1 MTTPTA
7 SHASILLYILGWYLS
22 SSLLISS
29 NKVLFDLLGLSIP
42 LLVTFIHFSLTS
54 FLMVIIHR
62 RSPDSFGSIQVTR
75 EEFVRWIV
83 PVAVCTAGDVGLSNM
98 AYSRLPISV
107 MTILKS
113 SAPVCIYVTA
123 VLFRI
128 EPLRWRT
135 ASICV
140 VIATAVAFAIPSTYK
155 STSDEKEYQ
164 YFAGIV
170 LVVIAVVCLALRWV
184 FVQTLTRRYS
194 STQLLYLIQPTS
206 ALVLLPFA
214 LVIDCDQDLVTKF
227 LAHSIG
233 DQLLPIFL
241 ILGSSFAAMAL
252 LFLEYKIV
260 HHTTSLTL
268 SIAGIGKEILTL
280 FLSAIVFGESFTVR
294 QIVAISVSIVGIFVY
309 AMTRKLDAEQPE
321 RFAKSKSVEFD
332 RLPSGESVT
341 PPLSPSMY
349 MRTNSTLTDRSSE

>member
-1 MTTPTA
+1 MTTTTA
-7 SHASILLYILGWYLS
+7 SHASILIYIVGWYIS

-62 RSPDSFGSIQVTR
+62 RSPDSFGSIQVSR
-75 EEFVRWIV
+75 EEFIRWIV

-113 SAPVCIYVTA
+113 SAPVCIYATA

-128 EPLRWRT
+128 EPFQWKT
-135 ASICV
+135 ALICL
-140 VIATAVAFAIPSTYK
+140 VIATSVAFAIPGTYK
-155 STSDEKEYQ
+155 SDPNKEYE
-164 YFAGIV
+164 YFTGIV

-206 ALVLLPFA
+206 ALILLPFA
-214 LVIDCDQDLVTKF
+214 LVIDCDYDLVDKI
-227 LAHSIG
+227 LNQSVG

-241 ILGSSFAAMAL
+241 ILGSSIAAMAL

-280 FLSAIVFGESFTVR
+280 FLSAIIFGESFSMQ

-309 AMTRKLDAEQPE
+309 AFLRSRETELPDGVTKT
-321 RFAKSKSVEFD
+321 KSSIEFG
-332 RLPSGESVT
+332 RIPSGESMT
-341 PPLSPSMY
+341 PPMSPLHV
-349 MRTNSTLTDRSSE
+349 RTNSVLTDRSSE

>member
-1 MTTPTA
+1 MTVSTT
-7 SHASILLYILGWYLS
+7 SHVGVLLYILGWYLS
-22 SSLLISS
+22 SSILVSS
-29 NKVLFDLLGLSIP
+29 NKVLFDVLGLSIP

-54 FLMVIIHR
+54 FLMVIIQR
-62 RSPDSFGSIQVTR
+62 RSPESFGSITVSR

-113 SAPVCIYVTA
+113 SAPVCIYITA
-123 VLFRI
+123 ILFGI
-128 EPLRWRT
+128 EPFRWKT

-140 VIATAVAFAIPSTYK
+140 IIATSVGFAIPSTYK
-155 STSDEKEYQ
+155 SSSEKEYE
-164 YFAGIV
+164 YFTGIV

-194 STQLLYLIQPTS
+194 PHQLLYLIQPTS

-214 LVIDCDQDLVTKF
+214 LVIDCDRHLITKI
-227 LAHSIG
+227 LAHSIS
-233 DQLLPIFL
+233 DQLVPIVL
-241 ILGSSFAAMAL
+241 ILGSSLAAIAL

-268 SIAGIGKEILTL
+268 SVAGIGKEILTL
-280 FLSAIVFGESFTVR
+280 FLSAIVFDESFSVR
-294 QIVAISVSIVGIFVY
+294 QIIAISVSILGILIYTLIRSKDTDESNVR
-309 AMTRKLDAEQPE
+309 T
-321 RFAKSKSVEFD
+321 SKSSIEFG
-332 RLPSGESVT
+332 RLPSGESIS
-341 PPLSPSMY
+341 PPLTPLQL
-349 MRTNSTLTDRSSE
+349 RTISTLTDRSSE